1 MQNRAVLY
9 SGETLMIL
17 PILLLQKT
25 SFELKLKERN
35 LKLKERKRRD
45 FKENIITMERWTKR
59 KTPFEGKTIRGRLYD
74 DK

>member
-1 MQNRAVLY
+1 M
-9 SGETLMIL
+9 
-17 PILLLQKT
+17 LQKT